1 MWNVKFK
8 TSVLENVFNFLMCNR
23 DPAITAYSDSTICF
37 ACERRQKWGSARLS
51 SGCIFAMSF
60 EQSFTLSNFPLLT
73 AESLAR
79 AGPGYRRS
87 AQLCLPASV
96 RLFIPGCTC
105 VFVGMWRVAKLHKGV
120 WVCGVQVHFV
130 ALCVTASQNT
140 TRTPFTHHSSIPLR
154 CHLSTPEAFPE
165 HTTNKVGQ
173 VHGWALFL
181 SESNFQ
187 EVPTGKRVPAAS
199 DNRTMTRSF
208 PSPLTSAELNHMP
221 QFSKSSAQPLHR
233 TPQICTSLLSVP
245 ELILIT

>member
-1 MWNVKFK
+1 
-8 TSVLENVFNFLMCNR
+8 MCLWGCGGWLNCTR
-23 DPAITAYSDSTICF
+23 ECECGCVWCTGSFCCF
-37 ACERRQKWGSARLS
+37 
-51 SGCIFAMSF
+51 
-60 EQSFTLSNFPLLT
+60 
-73 AESLAR
+73 
-79 AGPGYRRS
+79 
-87 AQLCLPASV
+87 V
-96 RLFIPGCTC
+96 
-105 VFVGMWRVAKLHKGV
+105 
-120 WVCGVQVHFV
+120 
-130 ALCVTASQNT
+130 CVTASQNT
-140 TRTPFTHHSSIPLR
+140 TRTPFTHHSCIPLR

-233 TPQICTSLLSVP
+233 TPQTCSLSQYYNISFLTTWYQN
-245 ELILIT
+245 E

>member
-1 MWNVKFK
+1 MFRMWKKTEVGLCSFILRVYIRNVIRAKFYF
-8 TSVLENVFNFLMCNR
+8 V
-23 DPAITAYSDSTICF
+23 
-37 ACERRQKWGSARLS
+37 QLS
-51 SGCIFAMSF
+51 PVNCGKLG
-60 EQSFTLSNFPLLT
+60 QS
-73 AESLAR
+73 R
-79 AGPGYRRS
+79 YRRS

-233 TPQICTSLLSVP
+233 TPQTCTSLLSVP